1 MRVLL
6 AVLLCCLA
14 GVAAAFDATL
24 PAPPVYVSP
33 DGNTRVAVITL
44 DRDGQPQSPGQ
55 LPSTGWQALAEV
67 QQHSGGEWRVVRR
80 FPFVNDLEPRELL
93 VANGAHRIVAIDTLY
108 GIGDGPNVVVIYDGE
123 GHRIRSLG
131 LTDFLPAAWIH
142 ALPSSIGDVYWGR
155 GHALDA
161 AGTVLTL
168 QVTRAGESDPDTAAT
183 VPLRI
188 SAEDGRVFTQ
198 DATMPAAQAPLDAVD
213 AQRRAEWTKV
223 RTARMQPLSA
233 PRSQDAQAWRRYTVE
248 LAGRLSDDGDSVG
261 WWQQTMLD
269 DSADYDAR
277 SIGDKIREMAEPGSR
292 TPDRVLLAAP
302 GSRALAKAI
311 AGALQ
316 GVPVASLQGDT
327 IVFVG
332 TQDAFASMAPAATRA
347 GVNLR
352 FVDATMPYPGKVEPE
367 AVPDWFDEPRN

>member
-24 PAPPVYVSP
+24 PTPPVYVSP

-55 LPSTGWQALAEV
+55 LPSPGWQALAEV
-67 QQHSGGEWRVVRR
+67 QQRSGGEWRVVHR

-108 GIGDGPNVVVIYDGE
+108 GMGDGPNVVVIYDGE
-123 GHRIRSLG
+123 GHRIRSLA
-131 LTDFLPAAWIH
+131 LADFLPDAWIR

-155 GHALDA
+155 GHTLDA

-188 SAEDGRVFTQ
+188 SAEDGRVFAR
-198 DATMPAAQAPLDAVD
+198 DAAMPAALAPLDAVE

-261 WWQQTMLD
+261 WWQLTMLD
-269 DSADYDAR
+269 DSAASDAE
-277 SIGDKIREMAEPGSR
+277 SIREKIRDMAEPGFG
-292 TPDRVLLAAP
+292 TARVLLAASDP
-302 GSRALAKAI
+302 RSMARATV
-311 AGALQ
+311 GALQ
-316 GVPVASLQGDT
+316 SVPPATLRGDT

-332 TQDAFASMAPAATRA
+332 TRETFGLVEPAAARA
-347 GVNLR
+347 GATLR
-352 FVDATMPYPGKVEPE
+352 FVDATTPYPGKAEPE
-367 AVPDWFDEPRN
+367 EVPDWFDGARD

>member
-14 GVAAAFDATL
+14 GVAAAFDTTS
-24 PAPPVYVSP
+24 PVPPVYTSP

-44 DRDGQPQSPGQ
+44 DRDGQPQLPGQ

-67 QQHSGGEWRVVRR
+67 QQRNGGEWRLVRR

-93 VANGAHRIVAIDTLY
+93 VANGARRIVAIDTLY
-108 GIGDGPNVVVIYDGE
+108 GMGDGPNVVVIYDGE

-131 LTDFLPAAWIH
+131 LADFLPPAWIR
-142 ALPSSIGDVYWGR
+142 ALPSSIGDIYWGR
-155 GHALDA
+155 GHTLDA

-188 SAEDGRVFTQ
+188 SVEDGHVFAQ
-198 DATMPAAQAPLDAVD
+198 DAAMPTAQAPLDAVD
-213 AQRRAEWTKV
+213 AQRRAEWAKV

-233 PRSQDAQAWRRYTVE
+233 PRSQNPQAWRRYTVE

-261 WWQQTMLD
+261 WWQLTMLD
-269 DSADYDAR
+269 DSAASDAE
-277 SIGDKIREMAEPGSR
+277 SIREKIRDMAEPGFG
-292 TPDRVLLAAP
+292 TPDQVLLAAADP
-302 GSRALAKAI
+302 RRLAQTI

-316 GVPVASLQGDT
+316 SVPPASLRGDT

-332 TQDAFASMAPAATRA
+332 TREALGLVEPAAARSGAT
-347 GVNLR
+347 LR
-352 FVDATMPYPGKVEPE
+352 FVDATLPYPGRVEPE
-367 AVPDWFDEPRN
+367 DVPDWFDGARN